1 MIHSQTL
8 DKMNQMKLFGM
19 IQAVEGQLARGE
31 AQEMGFTELFGLVVD
46 QEWMYR
52 ENRRMERLL
61 KGADFKEKTACVEAL
76 DYRGGRGLK
85 KSVIQELSQN
95 HWIQNHQNI
104 LVTGPAGS
112 GKSFVA
118 QALGHHAT
126 RFGFSVSYFRM
137 PKLLFAFIQA
147 RADGS
152 YLNFLKKIARSK
164 ILILDDLGLA
174 PLSEPEKQDLMEVIE
189 DRHGVGS
196 TIVTS
201 QLPLSGWHSYLGG
214 SILAEGI
221 LDRLM
226 SNVHRFE
233 LKTTESLRKDKS
245 LTGLTDAGQS
255 VN

>member
-19 IQAVEGQLARGE
+19 AQAIENLQSKGDCQD
-31 AQEMGFTELFGLVVD
+31 MGFTELFGLIVD
-46 QEWMYR
+46 HEWTYR
-52 ENRRMERLL
+52 ENRKMERLI
-61 KGADFKEKTACVEAL
+61 KGADFKEKTACIEAL

-85 KSVIQELSQN
+85 KSAIQELTQN
-95 HWIQNHQNI
+95 LWIQNHQNVLI
-104 LVTGPAGS
+104 TGPSGS

-126 RFGFSVSYFRM
+126 RFGFSVNYLRM
-137 PKLLFAFIQA
+137 PKLLFALIQA

-152 YLNFLKKIARSK
+152 YLKFLKKLQRVNV
-164 ILILDDLGLA
+164 LILDDLGLA
-174 PLSEPEKQDLMEVIE
+174 PLSDPEKQDLMEIIE
-189 DRHGVGS
+189 DRHGSGS

-201 QLPLSGWHSYLGG
+201 QLPISGWHAYLGG
-214 SILAEGI
+214 SLLAEGI

-226 SNVHRFE
+226 SSVHRFE
-233 LKTTESLRKDKS
+233 LKTTESLRRDKS
-245 LTGLTDAGQS
+245 LSGLTDAGQS

>member
-19 IQAVEGQLARGE
+19 VQAVETQLKGAESG
-31 AQEMGFTELFGLVVD
+31 EMGFTELFGLIVD
-46 QEWMYR
+46 QEWTYR

-61 KGADFKEKTACVEAL
+61 KGADFKEKTACIEAL
-76 DYRGGRGLK
+76 EYKGERGLK
-85 KSVIQELSQN
+85 KSAIQELAQN
-95 HWIQNHQNI
+95 HWIANHQNI

-126 RFGFSVSYFRM
+126 RFGFSVSYSRV
-137 PKLLFAFIQA
+137 PKLLFAFVKA

-152 YLNFLKKIARSK
+152 YLNLLKKIARTRV
-164 ILILDDLGLA
+164 LILDDLGLA
-174 PLSEPEKQDLMEVIE
+174 PMSEQEKQDLMEIIE
-189 DRHGVGS
+189 DRHGAGS

-201 QLPLSGWHSYLGG
+201 QLPVNGWHTYLGG
-214 SILAEGI
+214 SLLAEGI

-233 LKTTESLRKDKS
+233 LKTTKSLRKDKA
-245 LTGLTDAGQS
+245 LTSLTDAGQS

>member
-1 MIHSQTL
+1 MLHSQTL

-19 IQAVEGQLARGE
+19 VQAVEAQLARGE
-31 AQEMGFTELFGLVVD
+31 SQDMGFTELFGLIVD
-46 QEWMYR
+46 QEWLYR
-52 ENRRMERLL
+52 DNRRMERLL
-61 KGADFKEKTACVEAL
+61 KGAQFKEKTACIEAI

-85 KSVIQELSQN
+85 KAAIQEL
-95 HWIQNHQNI
+95 IQNNWIEAHQNI
-104 LVTGPAGS
+104 LFTGPAGS

-126 RFGFSVSYFRM
+126 RFGFSVSYLRM
-137 PKLLFAFIQA
+137 PKLLFALIQA

-152 YLNFLKKIARSK
+152 YLKWLKKLSATR
-164 ILILDDLGLA
+164 ILILDDLGMA
-174 PLSEPEKQDLMEVIE
+174 PMAEQEKQDLMEIIE
-189 DRHGVGS
+189 DRHGIGS

-201 QLPLSGWHSYLGG
+201 QLPISGWHAYLGG

-226 SNVHRFE
+226 SNVIRFE

-245 LTGLTDAGQS
+245 LSGLTDAGQS

>member
-19 IQAVEGQLARGE
+19 IQAVDSQLAKGDCKD
-31 AQEMGFTELFGLVVD
+31 MGFTELFGLIVD
-46 QEWMYR
+46 QEWTYR
-52 ENRRMERLL
+52 ENRKMERLL
-61 KGADFKEKTACVEAL
+61 RSADFKEKTACIEAL
-76 DYRGGRGLK
+76 DFRGGRGLK
-85 KSVIQELSQN
+85 KSAIQELTQN

-104 LVTGPAGS
+104 LITGPAGC

-118 QALGHHAT
+118 QALGHHTT
-126 RFGFSVSYFRM
+126 RFGFSVGYVRM
-137 PKLLFAFIQA
+137 PKLLFALIQA

-152 YLNFLKKIARSK
+152 YLKLLKKLARTTV
-164 ILILDDLGLA
+164 LILDDLGLA
-174 PLSEPEKQDLMEVIE
+174 PLSEQEKQDLMEIIE

-201 QLPLSGWHSYLGG
+201 QLPISGWHAYLGG

-226 SNVHRFE
+226 SSVHRFE

-245 LTGLTDAGQS
+245 LSSLTDAGQS